1 MASHWPEGWATDLPG
16 ARCQKH
22 SQSLQVDI
30 ELPLALCALLFNGTQ
45 DKDLVCASL
54 SFPKACVLSS
64 QVSVDCLGYWL
75 DDDLGQDLAGY
86 R

>member
-1 MASHWPEGWATDLPG
+1 MVRLTKGLQRLIAPMPDAT
-16 ARCQKH
+16 
-22 SQSLQVDI
+22 QSLQVDI
-30 ELPLALCALLFNGTQ
+30 ELPLALCVLLYNVTQ

-54 SFPKACVLSS
+54 SFPNACVLSS
-64 QVSVDCLGYWL
+64 QVLVHCLGYSL

>member
-1 MASHWPEGWATDLPG
+1 MASHWPEGCATDLPG
-16 ARCQKH
+16 ARCQKP

-30 ELPLALCALLFNGTQ
+30 ELPLALSVLLYNVTQ

-54 SFPKACVLSS
+54 SFPNACVLSS
-64 QVSVDCLGYWL
+64 QVLVHCLGYSL